1 MSPAVRSGVTRTDP
15 GRFDRMSGNATRRG
29 SSRVAIRER
38 DGDVKRLPSSSPR
51 TQPALN
57 LPRHASFLDA
67 IDDRDDLLRLAAR
80 FRVEVVPQD
89 PNEPRELELEEVVEL
104 PRLGGRQPSGGRPRA
119 GGRRSI
125 TKRRDDRRLDR
136 IDEAAPEGWVA
147 VLAKEDVVPIEPVAV
162 ERDER
167 LDELGRYCSAVGDR
181 RQFVDARDAL
191 GLDLIQAVMD
201 VAEVLVEGAAVVP
214 RLRSD
219 VADRDAPLARVDR
232 STYIPPMTTNEPSRR
247 AHVLQHVPFEG
258 LGSIQGWL
266 DAAHYS
272 VTWTRLHR
280 SDQLPP
286 IDDVDLLIVLG
297 GPMSVNDEAGYPW
310 LRAEKRFIRDAI
322 GSQTAVLGICLGAQL
337 IAAAT
342 GARVYANRH
351 REIGWF
357 PVRRVPAAA
366 TLTRAFP
373 DSFDAFHWHGE
384 TFDLPA
390 GATHLAR
397 SDGCEHQAFM
407 LGPKVVGLQ
416 FHLETTPDSA
426 RSLVDHCRDELT
438 DGPYVQ
444 TEAAIVAADATRYD
458 RINVLMERI
467 LRLIVQ

>member
-1 MSPAVRSGVTRTDP
+1 
-15 GRFDRMSGNATRRG
+15 
-29 SSRVAIRER
+29 
-38 DGDVKRLPSSSPR
+38 
-51 TQPALN
+51 
-57 LPRHASFLDA
+57 
-67 IDDRDDLLRLAAR
+67 
-80 FRVEVVPQD
+80 
-89 PNEPRELELEEVVEL
+89 
-104 PRLGGRQPSGGRPRA
+104 
-119 GGRRSI
+119 
-125 TKRRDDRRLDR
+125 
-136 IDEAAPEGWVA
+136 
-147 VLAKEDVVPIEPVAV
+147 
-162 ERDER
+162 
-167 LDELGRYCSAVGDR
+167 
-181 RQFVDARDAL
+181 
-191 GLDLIQAVMD
+191 
-201 VAEVLVEGAAVVP
+201 
-214 RLRSD
+214 
-219 VADRDAPLARVDR
+219 
-232 STYIPPMTTNEPSRR
+232 MTTIKPSRR

-310 LRAEKRFIRDAI
+310 LRAEKRLVGDAI
-322 GSQTAVLGICLGAQL
+322 DSQTAVLGICLGAQL
-337 IAAAT
+337 IASAA

-357 PVRRVPAAA
+357 PVERVQGDEPLEPGSSTPDRPAAS

-397 SDGCEHQAFM
+397 SDACEHQAFT
-407 LGPKVVGLQ
+407 LGPNVVGLQ

-426 RSLVDHCRDELT
+426 RSLVDHCRDELI

-444 TEAAIVAADATRYD
+444 SEAAIVAADATRYD
-458 RINVLMERI
+458 RINVLMERV